1 VSGSR
6 GKRYRWAVLAGGT
19 VAQASFAAITLG
31 LPVLAPAL
39 RNDFSLSLREIG
51 LLLSAP
57 WIGATITFLAW
68 GLVVDRYGERPA
80 ITVGLAGSSMCLV
93 AAARVSGLVPLLL
106 LPDSRSSGGANRSA
120 RKRFL
125 L

>member
-1 VSGSR
+1 MHPHT
-6 GKRYRWAVLAGGT
+6 RYRWAVLAGGT

-39 RNDFSLSLREIG
+39 RTDFGLSLREIG

-80 ITVGLAGSSMCLV
+80 ITAGAAGSPLWPI
-93 AAARVSGLVPLLL
+93 AAAR
-106 LPDSRSSGGANRSA
+106 GAGP
-120 RKRFL
+120 
-125 L
+125 